1 MTTADP
7 AAALDEL
14 AGSLRDEDSVI
25 SPVVAADADAPP
37 ALGLLAAAGPR
48 AAGAPAEYALVI
60 EAVRE
65 CYLLHYGQGRVV
77 RGADPDL
84 ALLAGDYLYA
94 LGLSRLATLGDLEAV
109 RELSD
114 LISLSAQVHDG
125 TREGALAER
134 EAAALWLAS
143 TVAIAAGPQVAHER
157 AKASLRAA
165 NEDALAE
172 LCAAARS
179 AAAAGGL
186 TDALGEAADAIDFAP
201 DDLS

>member
-1 MTTADP
+1 MIAADP

-25 SPVVAADADAPP
+25 SPFVAADADAPP
-37 ALGLLAAAGPR
+37 AFGQLAAAGPR

-65 CYLLHYGQGRVV
+65 GYLLHYGQGRVV

-186 TDALGEAADAIDFAP
+186 TEALGEAADAIDFAP

>member
-1 MTTADP
+1 MTGPAP
-7 AAALDEL
+7 AAALEEL
-14 AGSLRDEDSVI
+14 AGSLRAEDSVI
-25 SPVVAADADAPP
+25 SPYVTAPGTAAPG
-37 ALGLLAAAGPR
+37 LGLLVAAGPR
-48 AAGAPAEYALVI
+48 AAAAPGEYALVI

-65 CYLLHYGQGRVV
+65 GYLLHYAEGRVV
-77 RGADPDL
+77 RGADADL
-84 ALLAGDYLYA
+84 TLLAGDYLYA

-125 TREGALAER
+125 AREDARAKR
-134 EAAALWLAS
+134 EAGALWLAS
-143 TVAIAAGPQVAHER
+143 TVAIAVGPAVAHER
-157 AKASLRAA
+157 AKASLRAE
-165 NEDALAE
+165 NEDATAE

-186 TDALGEAADAIDFAP
+186 EEGLGEAADAIDFGA

>member
-1 MTTADP
+1 MTAADP
-7 AAALDEL
+7 AAALAEL

-25 SPVVAADADAPP
+25 SPFVATDAKAQPV
-37 ALGLLAAAGPR
+37 LGLLAAAGPR

-65 CYLLHYGQGRVV
+65 GYLLHYGQGRVV

-125 TREGALAER
+125 TRDDALPER
-134 EAAALWLAS
+134 QAAGLWLAS
-143 TVAIAAGPQVAHER
+143 TVAIAAGPRVAHER
-157 AKASLRAA
+157 AKASLRAD
-165 NEDALAE
+165 NDDALAE

-179 AAAAGGL
+179 AAAAAGL
-186 TDALGEAADAIDFAP
+186 IDALGEAADAIDFAA

>member
-25 SPVVAADADAPP
+25 SPFVATDADAPP

-65 CYLLHYGQGRVV
+65 GYLLHYGQGRVV

-125 TREGALAER
+125 TREGARAER